1 MCHAHSRA
9 DAAEIAARARST
21 GRRHMRTD
29 GDGRF
34 AEKIVICSG
43 ARNDARAGHMTA
55 DDPSGPAAFE
65 VIAALPG
72 FCRLEK
78 RSPTLGGSLPL
89 RAAQHCSPVFEGNA
103 AGFQIC
109 LEQPIAL
116 ARRGRRLAADL
127 TPPAFQQTQQ
137 EVRGA
142 IERLVAAGLLARGG
156 HWHRLLARD
165 AIPFRGARAFL
176 WTGFLVR
183 PAPGVCLRVG
193 PAFNRRSRVRV
204 VEHAIADR
212 SGFTP
217 LVLEIDGRDLGPEG
231 RWLED
236 EIGCVLPV
244 AARAR
249 MTLAPI
255 RRAPAVVAAFES
267 FFDAHYFATKREKP
281 TGKYRR
287 LVRETE
293 AGAEAGDAATSA
305 TCHAKVFY
313 AGPPVHELATLDRF
327 HGPAGVSRAAPAG
340 VSLPYCTVRNVARVD
355 ATYDGQSFTS
365 VERATAGALRAL
377 ERDWRR
383 AGGHPDR
390 DAYEFLNLYFYGEQ
404 RAEPYWLLQPWV
416 FTVTSPGWSTC
427 LDGIDVG
434 DSDGMRGI
442 LRTDRFHSVGMVYR
456 MYGPGRVR
464 LRLGAPLLRFYPI
477 PRRLQDAH
485 MTKLEVI

>member
-1 MCHAHSRA
+1 M
-9 DAAEIAARARST
+9 ST
-21 GRRHMRTD
+21 DGGRR
-29 GDGRF
+29 F
-34 AEKIVICSG
+34 VEKIVICSG
-43 ARNDARAGHMTA
+43 APDDERTGHMTA
-55 DDPSGPAAFE
+55 DEPRGPAAFE

-78 RSPTLGGSLPL
+78 RSPTLDGGLPL

-103 AGFQIC
+103 AGFQIY

-116 ARRGRRLAADL
+116 ARRGRGLAADL

-137 EVRGA
+137 DVRDA
-142 IERLVAAGLLARGG
+142 VERLVAAGVLARGG

-165 AIPFRGARAFL
+165 AFPFRGTRAFL

-193 PAFNRRSRVRV
+193 PAFNRRSRIRV

-231 RWLED
+231 RWLEG
-236 EIGCVLPV
+236 EVGCVLPV

-255 RRAPAVVAAFES
+255 RRAPEVVAAFES
-267 FFDAHYFATKREKP
+267 FFDAHYFETKRQKP

-287 LVRETE
+287 LVREAETDADE
-293 AGAEAGDAATSA
+293 AAAPA
-305 TCHAKVFY
+305 TGHAKVFY
-313 AGPPVHELATLDRF
+313 AGPPVHEVATLDRF
-327 HGPAGVSRAAPAG
+327 HGPAGVTRGAPAG
-340 VSLPYCTVRNVARVD
+340 VSLPHCIVRNVARVD
-355 ATYDGQSFTS
+355 ATYDGQSFTRID
-365 VERATAGALRAL
+365 RATAAALRAL

-383 AGGHPDR
+383 AGGHPER
-390 DAYEFLNLYFYGEQ
+390 DAYEFLALYFYGEQ
-404 RAEPYWLLQPWV
+404 RAEPYWLMQPWV
-416 FTVTSPGWSTC
+416 FTVTPPGWSTC
-427 LDGIDVG
+427 MDGVDVG

-464 LRLGAPLLRFYPI
+464 LRPGAPLLRFYPI
-477 PRRLQDAH
+477 PRSLQDAH